1 MDFFSSVGGRRPYEG
16 SHFFEEYKAF
26 PATVF
31 GKPEVEKGNK
41 IILPGS
47 AADRL
52 VRLNISYPMLFR
64 ITNRSLGTS
73 THCGVLEFTSE
84 EGTCG
89 LPYWL
94 MQQLVIVE
102 GSDVLIEN
110 VKLPMGNFLKIRP
123 YETAFIDLPN
133 PKAVLETSLR
143 NFSCLTSGETINI
156 EFAGRNFEIEIVETR
171 PGDAILTIETDINI
185 EFETPKDYKEPVRP
199 TATTLAPPEA
209 SAPVRKGSSGYRLD
223 GKTPTAIPQ
232 TVEESGYD
240 PRKHR
245 LTHGVRDHKMNAKG
259 DYWST
264 LGQGKNL

>member
-1 MDFFSSVGGRRPYEG
+1 MDFFGVGRRQTYEG
-16 SHFFEEYKAF
+16 TAFFEEYKAF
-26 PATVF
+26 PAAVF
-31 GKPEVEKGNK
+31 GKSEVEKGNK

-47 AADRL
+47 AAERL

-64 ITNRSLGTS
+64 ITNRSMGTS
-73 THCGVLEFTSE
+73 THCGVLEFTAE

-110 VKLPMGNFLKIRP
+110 VSLPMGNFLKIRP

-156 EFAGRNFEIEIVETR
+156 EFAGRNFEIEILETR
-171 PGDAILTIETDINI
+171 PAEAILTIETDINI
-185 EFETPKDYKEPVRP
+185 EFAAPRDYKEPVRP
-199 TATTLAPPEA
+199 TTLAPPEPA
-209 SAPVRKGSSGYRLD
+209 SAPVRKGSSGFRLD
-223 GKTPTAIPQ
+223 GKTPTEPQ
-232 TVEESGYD
+232 ATEPQGYD

-245 LTHGVRDHKMNAKG
+245 LTHGVRESKANAKS
-259 DYWST
+259 DYWTT
-264 LGQGKNL
+264 LGQGKKL

>member
-1 MDFFSSVGGRRPYEG
+1 MSFFRQGRRPVGTE
-16 SHFFEEYKAF
+16 FFEQYKAF

-31 GKPEVEKGNK
+31 GKPEVDKGNK

-52 VRLNISYPMLFR
+52 VRLNISYPMLFK
-64 ITNRSLGTS
+64 ITNPSIGTS

-110 VKLPMGNFLKIRP
+110 VNLPLGNYLKIRP

-143 NFSCLTSGETINI
+143 NYSCLTAGETIDI
-156 EFAGRNFEIEIVETR
+156 EFAGRHFEIEILETR
-171 PGDAILTIETDINI
+171 PADAILTIETDINI
-185 EFETPKDYKEPVRP
+185 EFAAPRDYKEPVRP
-199 TATTLAPPEA
+199 TTLAPPET
-209 SAPVRKGSSGYRLD
+209 SGPVRKGSSGYRLD
-223 GKTPTAIPQ
+223 GRTPT
-232 TVEESGYD
+232 EEPVQEASGYD

-245 LTHGVRDHKMNAKG
+245 LTHGVRESKANAKV
-259 DYWST
+259 DYWSS
-264 LGQGKNL
+264 LGSGKKL